1 MGKLVT
7 PAHESTF
14 RVEFTLP
21 SNGLTAHVDVVSTNE
36 ERAPVFA
43 RNLLR
48 LRPTW
53 EISSVKRLK

>member
-1 MGKLVT
+1 MATKVK
-7 PAHESTF
+7 PVHEDTF

-21 SNGLTAHVDVVSTNE
+21 SNGLTAHVDVVSTDK

-48 LRPTW
+48 LRPGW
-53 EISSVKRLK
+53 EVSAVTRLK